1 VMVVT
6 DLGRIIRCPVSDI
19 RVAGRGAQGVRV
31 LRLDSSEK
39 VVSVTRFDASADD
52 EAEGGLPSTRIPE
65 EITSSDGEIA

>member
-1 VMVVT
+1 MVVT

-39 VVSVTRFDASADD
+39 VVSVTRFDVSEDD
-52 EAEGGLPSTRIPE
+52 EAAGGPPPTRIPE
-65 EITSSDGEIA
+65 EMSSNDDEVA